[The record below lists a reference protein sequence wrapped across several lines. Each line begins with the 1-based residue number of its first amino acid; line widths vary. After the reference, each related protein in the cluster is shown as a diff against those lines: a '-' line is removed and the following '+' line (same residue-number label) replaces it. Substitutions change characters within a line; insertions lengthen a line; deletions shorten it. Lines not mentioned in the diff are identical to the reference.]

1 MCTDV
6 LSSWLKSP
14 DSPRKGQRVDMRIDG
29 QSSWAKITRI
39 VHGKGQRVDM
49 WVGTPLCL
57 PGGWESEWVWVMSE
71 CLVQH
76 DDAWVEVRWPG
87 LSPVTFP
94 ATFPA
99 TFPVDHFAPKIKFSR
114 LCGLGLVSSVFQL
127 LF

>member
-1 MCTDV
+1 MKIYQKIALTI
-6 LSSWLKSP
+6 LMKH
-14 DSPRKGQRVDMRIDG
+14 
-29 QSSWAKITRI
+29 AKNQIQIR
-39 VHGKGQRVDM
+39 R
-49 WVGTPLCL
+49 VGTPLCL

-99 TFPVDHFAPKIKFSR
+99 TFPVDRFAPKIKFSR